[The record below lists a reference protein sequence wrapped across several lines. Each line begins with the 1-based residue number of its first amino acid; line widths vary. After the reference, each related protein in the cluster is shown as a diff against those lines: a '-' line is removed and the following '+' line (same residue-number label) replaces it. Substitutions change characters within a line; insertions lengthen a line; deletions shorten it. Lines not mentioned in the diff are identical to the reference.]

1 MTMIEL
7 LVGIAIVAII
17 AAIGV
22 PSLRNWL
29 MAQRVA
35 AIGTEVLTDFQLAR
49 SEAISRNIQT
59 VVSFRSGAGFTCYT
73 INTVVSVAQATCNC
87 TLGAGSACTGAANG
101 NVEIKTVTIPSSTGV
116 SVTSSPATLQYLPNA
131 QFGNSNANLTVLIS
145 DGGSKRLNV
154 VGSAYVRRPTICTPA
169 GYTMNGFKPC

>member
-1 MTMIEL
+1 MLEL
-7 LVGIAIVAII
+7 LIGVAILAIVV
-17 AAIGV
+17 AIGV
-22 PSLRNWL
+22 PSLRSWM

-35 AIGTEVLTDFQLAR
+35 AIGTEVLTDFQLTR

-59 VVSFRSGAGFTCYT
+59 VMSFRTGTGFTCYT

-87 TLGAGSACTGAANG
+87 ALGAGSACTGAANG

-116 SVTSSPATLQYLPNA
+116 AITSSGVLQYLPNA
-131 QFGNSNANLTVLIS
+131 QFGNSNTNLTVLIS

-154 VGSAYVRRPTICTPA
+154 VGSPFVRRPTICTPA